1 MIGRRRPHGSGTPPG
16 SSVRHSPQRHG
27 SREAGQGQRSHCS
40 PPGQVDDTEVH
51 NKQCLWWRPLTSTQ
65 EGVMN
70 SSRKVSVFIGA
81 GNLVTSSPGIGG
93 RAVTEVGA

>member
-40 PPGQVDDTEVH
+40 PPGQVDDT
-51 NKQCLWWRPLTSTQ
+51 
-65 EGVMN
+65 
-70 SSRKVSVFIGA
+70 
-81 GNLVTSSPGIGG
+81 VTSSPGIGG